1 MECGTS
7 NRESGLAGVFPKPQ
21 PIAKKEEIIAL
32 ILLGIGALMSIVG
45 GIWFLVAAFQTSI
58 GWGIGCLLCGFVGIA
73 FLFMHWDA
81 AKKPFLVS
89 LGGGVFYVLAGV
101 VAGGGSG
108 SSY

>member
-1 MECGTS
+1 M
-7 NRESGLAGVFPKPQ
+7 
-21 PIAKKEEIIAL
+21 EIIAL

-73 FLFMHWDA
+73 FLFMHWDV